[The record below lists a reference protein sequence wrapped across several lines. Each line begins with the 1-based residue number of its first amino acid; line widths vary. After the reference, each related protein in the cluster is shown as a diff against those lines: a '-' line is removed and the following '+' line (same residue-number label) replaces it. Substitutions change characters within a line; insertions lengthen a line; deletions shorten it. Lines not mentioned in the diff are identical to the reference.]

1 MLTLIQRDHSFPVCN
16 GVLRDTNAGNSAKS
30 RVSYCTRWLLVIEK
44 GVFTMT
50 FRKILAAAMISA
62 AACGASDA
70 MAAGRHGGWGGGYYG
85 HHGYHGGYSHGYG
98 RVGAFVGGAIVA
110 GALLSPWYY
119 SPYYVTSY
127 PTVVEV
133 VPAAPTVYFEQAQA
147 AVPAASDAGSWWYFC
162 NDTRAYYPYVKECAS
177 PWQRVA
183 PSPAPA
189 APR

>member
-1 MLTLIQRDHSFPVCN
+1 
-16 GVLRDTNAGNSAKS
+16 
-30 RVSYCTRWLLVIEK
+30 
-44 GVFTMT
+44 MT
-50 FRKILAAAMISA
+50 FRKILAATMIA
-62 AACGASDA
+62 AAAFGATDA
-70 MAAGRHGGWGGGYYG
+70 MASGRHGGRHGGGYQGYYGG
-85 HHGYHGGYSHGYG
+85 HHGHGYGYGYG

-119 SPYYVTSY
+119 SPSYVVSY

-133 VPAAPTVYFEQAQA
+133 SPPMQTVYIEQSQA
-147 AVPAASDAGSWWYFC
+147 AMPAVASDAGNWWYFC

-183 PSPAPA
+183 PFPAPA

>member
-1 MLTLIQRDHSFPVCN
+1 
-16 GVLRDTNAGNSAKS
+16 
-30 RVSYCTRWLLVIEK
+30 
-44 GVFTMT
+44 MT

-62 AACGASDA
+62 AAFGATDA
-70 MAAGRHGGWGGGYYG
+70 MAAGGHGGG
-85 HHGYHGGYSHGYG
+85 HGYHGGHYSHGYSHGYG

-119 SPYYVTSY
+119 SPYYVASY

-133 VPAAPTVYFEQAQA
+133 SPPAPMVYIEQSQA
-147 AVPAASDAGSWWYFC
+147 VAPAASDAGNWWYFC

-177 PWQRVA
+177 PWQRV
-183 PSPAPA
+183 SPTPA